1 MQLCK
6 LMGAVGLFSCCV
18 FVAPIAQAGERAVKP
33 IAFKTEARENA
44 LSRYLP
50 RFTEQPGSPLNTALS
65 LTLPAPRSTDGISA
79 HPESAVLEV
88 VLSSA
93 HDRSSAALAKDCTL
107 SATIPSAAFARDAVA
122 AR

>member
-6 LMGAVGLFSCCV
+6 LGAVGLFSSFV

-33 IAFKTEARENA
+33 IAFKAESRENA

-65 LTLPAPRSTDGISA
+65 LTLPAPRLTDGTSV
-79 HPESAVLEV
+79 HPESPVLEV
-88 VLSSA
+88 VLSS
-93 HDRSSAALAKDCTL
+93 DGERSTAALAKDCTL
-107 SATIPSAAFARDAVA
+107 SAPIPTVAFTRDAVA